1 MFKMAYAEIHD
12 ILNRAKLDQLPKLD
26 ISILRN
32 VVVEGMIPYLKF
44 LAYEMGFRAEIR
56 MGDYDNIVQES
67 LAGGSGIVKKDT
79 DCILIFS
86 KIDGLSWSLAR
97 NFASLEKEEIQN
109 QILNIHKTITNV
121 LGGIRNQTNGMILW
135 CGFELPLYPSLGIG
149 DGQIASG
156 QSEIIA
162 ELNNFLRSSLRNIP
176 NAYYVD
182 LNLCLARV
190 GGRAF
195 YDERYWHIGRAP
207 YSREGLAEIA
217 SEAFKYIRAGKG
229 KNKKCLVLDC
239 DNVLWGGIIGEDGLS
254 GIKLS
259 KVYPGSPYTEF
270 QQEVL
275 NLYSRGIILALCS
288 KNNDKDVW
296 EVFRTHP
303 DMVLKENHI
312 AAAEIN
318 WEDKATNLKKIAIN
332 LNIGLESM
340 VFIDDSEFE
349 VNLVRDAI
357 PEITVIHLPKDKS
370 VEYRNILASC
380 GLFDTLALSA
390 EDRERGDMYRLEA
403 LRKKMQNEAPDLE
416 TYLRSL
422 EMVVELNLVDDY
434 TLPRVAQLTQK
445 TNQFN
450 LTTRRYSE
458 ADIRAFMQA
467 EEVDVLTLRL
477 SDKFGDSGL
486 VGVCILKRSKQTAL
500 IDTLLLSC
508 RVLGRGVEDVFI
520 AQALKLARQRKCESV
535 IAEYYQTAKNEQVK
549 NFYPRRGF
557 ESIPRSSD
565 KEGWRYCISL
575 SGPLMEEPSYFKEI
589 RSFLNE

>member
-1 MFKMAYAEIHD
+1 MHD

-26 ISILRN
+26 ISVLRN
-32 VVVEGMIPYLKF
+32 VVVEGMITYLRF

-56 MGDYDNIVQES
+56 MGDYDTIVQES
-67 LAGGSGIVKKDT
+67 LGGKSGILNNDT
-79 DCILIFS
+79 DCILIFN
-86 KIDGLSWSLAR
+86 KLDGLSQALVR
-97 NFASLEKEEIQN
+97 NFAALGKEEIQN
-109 QILNIHKTITNV
+109 KVLNIHETITNV

-135 CGFELPLYPSLGIG
+135 HGFELPLYPSLGVW
-149 DGQIASG
+149 DGQVASG
-156 QSEIIA
+156 QSALIA
-162 ELNNFLRSSLRNIP
+162 ELNDFVRSSLRTIP

-190 GGRAF
+190 GGQAF
-195 YDERYWHIGRAP
+195 FDERYWHIGRAP

-217 SEAFKYIRAGKG
+217 REDFKYIRAAKG

-239 DNVLWGGIIGEDGLS
+239 DNVLWGGIIGEDGLA
-254 GIKLS
+254 GIKLG
-259 KVYPGSPYTEF
+259 KVYPGSPYYEF

-288 KNNDKDVW
+288 KNNEKDVW

-318 WEDKATNLKKIAIN
+318 WEDKATNLRRIAAY
-332 LNIGLESM
+332 LNIGLDSM
-340 VFIDDSEFE
+340 VFVDDSEFE

-370 VEYRNILASC
+370 VEYRNILAAC

-458 ADIRAFMQA
+458 ADIRTFMEA
-467 EEVDVLTLRL
+467 EDVDVVTLRL
-477 SDKFGDSGL
+477 SDKFGDSGR
-486 VGVCILKRSKQTAL
+486 VGVCILKCSEHTAT

-508 RVLGRGVEDVFI
+508 RILGRGVEDVFI
-520 AQALKLARQRKCESV
+520 AQAIKLARQRNCESV
-535 IAEYYQTAKNEQVK
+535 IAEFIQTAKNEQVK
-549 NFYPRRGF
+549 NFYPRQGF
-557 ESIPRSSD
+557 EPIPPSS
-565 KEGWRYCISL
+565 ETTAWSYTISL
-575 SGPLMEEPSYFKEI
+575 SNPFKEEATYFKEI
-589 RSFLNE
+589 RSSLNQ

>member
-1 MFKMAYAEIHD
+1 MTYAEMHD

-32 VVVEGMIPYLKF
+32 VVVEGMIPYLRF
-44 LAYEMGFRAEIR
+44 LAYEMGLRAEIR
-56 MGDYDNIVQES
+56 MGDYDNLVQES
-67 LAGGSGIVKKDT
+67 LSGANGILKKDT
-79 DCILIFS
+79 DCILLFN
-86 KIDGLSWSLAR
+86 KLEGVSWSLAR
-97 NFASLEKEEIQN
+97 NFASLGKEEIQN
-109 QILNIHKTITNV
+109 KVRDIHETITHV

-135 CGFELPLYPSLGIG
+135 CGFELPLFPSLGIW
-149 DGQIASG
+149 DGQIASS
-156 QSEIIA
+156 QSEIIT
-162 ELNNFLRSSLRNIP
+162 ELNNFLRSSLHTIP

-190 GGRAF
+190 GGQAF
-195 YDERYWHIGRAP
+195 YDDRYWHIGRAP

-217 SEAFKYIRAGKG
+217 SETFKYIRAGKG

-239 DNVLWGGIIGEDGLS
+239 DNVLWGGIIGEDGLA

-288 KNNDKDVW
+288 KNNEKDVW

-318 WEDKATNLKKIAIN
+318 WEDKATNLRRIAAT

-340 VFIDDSEFE
+340 VFMDDSEFE
-349 VNLVRDAI
+349 VNLVRGAI
-357 PEITVIHLPKDKS
+357 PEITVVHLPKDRS
-370 VEYRNILASC
+370 VEYRTILASC

-422 EMVVELNLVDDY
+422 EMVAEVKLVDDY

-458 ADIRAFMQA
+458 ADIKAFMHT

-486 VGVCILKRSKQTAL
+486 VGVCILKYNEQTAL

-520 AQALKLARQRKCESV
+520 AQAFKLARQRNCESV

-549 NFYPRRGF
+549 NFYPRQGF
-557 ESIPRSSD
+557 ESIPPSSE
-565 KEGWRYCISL
+565 KEGGRYRISL
-575 SGPLMEEPSYFKEI
+575 SAAVNKEPSYFKEI
-589 RSFLNE
+589 RSFLHA

>member
-1 MFKMAYAEIHD
+1 MSRLAYAEIHD
-12 ILNRAKLDQLPKLD
+12 ILNRANLEQLPKLD

-32 VVVEGMIPYLKF
+32 VVVEGMIPYLRF
-44 LAYEMGFRAEIR
+44 LAYEMGFRAEIS
-56 MGDYDNIVQES
+56 MGDYDTIVQES
-67 LAGGSGIVKKDT
+67 LAGGSGILKSDT
-79 DCILIFS
+79 DCILLFNTLE
-86 KIDGLSWSLAR
+86 GLSWGLAR
-97 NFASLEKEEIQN
+97 NFASLGKEEIQN
-109 QILNIHKTITNV
+109 KVLNIHETVANV
-121 LGGIRNQTNGMILW
+121 LHGIRNQTNGMILW
-135 CGFELPLYPSLGIG
+135 CGFELPLHPSLGIG

-156 QSEIIA
+156 QSEIIN
-162 ELNNFLRSSLRNIP
+162 ELNTFLRASLRTIP

-182 LNLCLARV
+182 SNLCLARV
-190 GGRAF
+190 GGQAF

-217 SEAFKYIRAGKG
+217 SEIFKYIRAGKG
-229 KNKKCLVLDC
+229 KNKICLVLDC
-239 DNVLWGGIIGEDGLS
+239 DNVLWGGIVGEEGLS
-254 GIKLS
+254 GIRLS
-259 KVYPGSPYTEF
+259 KGYPGSPYTEF

-275 NLYSRGIILALCS
+275 NLYHRGIILALCS
-288 KNNDKDVW
+288 KNNEKDVW

-318 WEDKATNLKKIAIN
+318 WEDKATNLRRIAAR
-332 LNIGLESM
+332 LNIGLDSM
-340 VFIDDSEFE
+340 VFVDDSEFE
-349 VNLVRDAI
+349 VNLVRAAI
-357 PEITVIHLPKDKS
+357 PEMTVIHLPKDKS

-403 LRKKMQNEAPDLE
+403 LRKKMQTEAPDLE

-422 EMVVELNLVDDY
+422 EMVVELKLVDEY

-458 ADIRAFMQA
+458 ADIRTFM
-467 EEVDVLTLRL
+467 ETENVDVLTLRL

-486 VGVCILKRSKQTAL
+486 VGVCILKYDNQTAL

-520 AQALKLARQRKCESV
+520 AQAIKLARQRNCETV
-535 IAEYYQTAKNEQVK
+535 IAEYCRTAKNEQVK
-549 NFYPRRGF
+549 HFYPKQGF
-557 ESIPRSSD
+557 EPIAPLSD
-565 KEGWRYCISL
+565 KEGWRYRISV
-575 SGPLMEEPSYFKEI
+575 SGLFREEPSFFKEI
-589 RSFLNE
+589 RSFLND